1 MIRSALKRSM
11 AIVLM
16 ALVFSACDKNKNSKI
31 DPYRSTIAGEY
42 QGELSYLIY
51 DSTFFIRDYTVTIS
65 DKQAGHYEFSF
76 PEIQTTDS
84 IYHIE
89 NLVFELGAE
98 TDAYFPSAEIILIGG
113 QSYVATIENYS
124 LAPSSILIGGKD
136 IILRFYARV
145 TTGTKGCILRFSV
158 MASKPK

>member
-1 MIRSALKRSM
+1 MVLVMM
-11 AIVLM
+11 AFVL
-16 ALVFSACDKNKNSKI
+16 SACDKNKNSKI

-51 DSTFFIRDYTVTIS
+51 DSTFFIRDHTLTIS
-65 DKQAGHYEFSF
+65 DMQTGYYEFSF
-76 PEIQTTDS
+76 PDIQTTDS

-89 NLVFELGAE
+89 NLVFELGPE
-98 TDAYFPSAEIILIGG
+98 TDAYFPSAEIILLEG
-113 QSYVATIENYS
+113 QSYIATIEDYS